1 MSDPASS
8 REAPSGRAPERGR
21 IALRGMRFEGRHGA
35 GEDERAFPQL
45 IEVDLE
51 LETDLDRASRSDD
64 ISDTIDYG
72 PLIEITREVVEG
84 RSFRLLEG
92 IAGALLDTVMAASP
106 AAAVT
111 VRVRKLAVPVDAD
124 LDHAEVVLRRERAR

>member
-1 MSDPASS
+1 
-8 REAPSGRAPERGR
+8 
-21 IALRGMRFEGRHGA
+21 MRFEGHHGA
-35 GEDERAFPQL
+35 GEDERTFPQL

-51 LETDLDRASRSDD
+51 LEADLDRASRSDD

-92 IAGALLDTVMAASP
+92 IAGALLDAVMAASP
-106 AAAVT
+106 ATAVT

-124 LDHAEVVLRRERAR
+124 LDHAEVVLRRERER